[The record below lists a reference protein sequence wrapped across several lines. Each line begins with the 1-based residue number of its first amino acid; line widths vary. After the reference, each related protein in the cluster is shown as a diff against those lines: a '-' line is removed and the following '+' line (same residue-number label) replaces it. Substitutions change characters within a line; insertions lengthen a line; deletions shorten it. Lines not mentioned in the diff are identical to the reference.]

1 MDRVA
6 WQALFFADSWARL
19 SDRRYYFHQDRR
31 RCKGTEKIRDEQ
43 CQAKGASVIEAPSAQ
58 FGKSQRERGQGL
70 ETSTQRPRCEHG
82 GWKRLSC
89 RRDTRSSGG
98 RAKGAGVFI
107 DAKECGACDPEAA
120 TTFLY
125 RCVCVLITAGHNHPS
140 RHRLYVRLEEGTWVQ
155 GHMTGSRGLVTAGVL
170 AGLHC
175 QTVLCNSVRRG
186 RDGER
191 QRVRGRLPTEG
202 CSRME

>member
-1 MDRVA
+1 MPGSGRSPAEGNGYPLQYSCLENPMDRVA
-6 WQALFFADSWARL
+6 WQALFFADSRTRL

-58 FGKSQRERGQGL
+58 FSKSQRERGQGL

-89 RRDTRSSGG
+89 RRDARSSGG

-107 DAKECGACDPEAA
+107 DAKECGACDPEGGCNH
-120 TTFLY
+120 FSVPL
-125 RCVCVLITAGHNHPS
+125 CVCLNHSRSQPS
-140 RHRLYVRLEEGTWVQ
+140 
-155 GHMTGSRGLVTAGVL
+155 
-170 AGLHC
+170 
-175 QTVLCNSVRRG
+175 
-186 RDGER
+186 
-191 QRVRGRLPTEG
+191 
-202 CSRME
+202 